1 MNKPTLLP
9 HAPGVYQFSKDGTV
23 LYVGKAKN
31 LASRVGSYFSQDA
44 PDKARRLVS
53 DADRLET
60 TLTHSEM
67 EALLLEQ
74 ALIQQHLPEYNVM
87 LKDGVRYA
95 YLLLQKKPFR
105 FKTIRRQPGQITP
118 KGKLYGPFAK
128 GSHRWE
134 LIRLLRFLFFQ
145 KTGKP
150 FGSAENEDAY
160 QLIESVLDGKSDIRT
175 ELKNRMATASKNQ
188 DYEKA
193 LRYKKRLDALAGM
206 DEHQAIEQKTHAH
219 QDVIGFAQDGNRFAA
234 QAFRVRWGV
243 LREQEKYVYETI
255 SEDPKAEFITCYYAT
270 NEPPKEIIIRIGP
283 KNNGNLAKEKKKTT
297 NESNAI
303 VAGGK
308 NENANVQLQ
317 ASLKTL
323 FPQTAVKCPKSGTA
337 AELLDLAE
345 QNAQRLL
352 SSGVPDEVIALQK
365 ALHLR
370 KLPRR
375 IEAFDISTLQGSHT
389 VGAMVSFYDGKPEKD
404 HYRYFNINTAAAQG
418 QASSRNQRPTT
429 AQNRWPRP
437 DDFAAMEEVVYRRY
451 DRLVREKQP
460 LPDLVLIDGGKGQ
473 LSSALEAFEQAGV
486 RIPICAL
493 AKEFE
498 EVYLPERS
506 QPIRLARNH
515 AGLKLLQRV
524 RDEVHRF
531 VIGFHRRKR
540 GRILH

>member
-1 MNKPTLLP
+1 MNKPASLP
-9 HAPGVYQFSKDGTV
+9 HAPGVYQFSKADGTV

-44 PDKARRLVS
+44 LEKARRLVAS
-53 DADRLET
+53 ADRLET
-60 TLTHSEM
+60 TLTHSET

-74 ALIQQHLPEYNVM
+74 SLIQQHLPEYNVM

-105 FKTIRRQPGQITP
+105 LQTIRRQAGQTVP

-160 QLIESVLDGKSDIRT
+160 QLIESVLDGNADIRT
-175 ELKNRMATASKNQ
+175 ELETRMASASKTQ

-193 LRYKKRLDALAGM
+193 LRYKKRLDALKAM

-219 QDVIGFAQDGNRFAA
+219 QDVIGYAQDGDRLAA
-234 QAFRVRWGV
+234 QVFRVRYGV

-255 SEDPKAEFITCYYAT
+255 SEDPRIEFITCYYAT
-270 NEPPKEIIIRIGP
+270 HEPPKEIIIRSETLP
-283 KNNGNLAKEKKKTT
+283 A
-297 NESNAI
+297 
-303 VAGGK
+303 VR
-308 NENANVQLQ
+308 
-317 ASLKTL
+317 TL
-323 FPQTAVKCPKSGTA
+323 FPEASVKSPKSGTA
-337 AELLDLAE
+337 AQLLELAE
-345 QNAQRLL
+345 KNALRLL
-352 SSGVPDEVIALQK
+352 ASDVPDDVIELQK

-375 IEAFDISTLQGSHT
+375 IEGFDISTLQGHQT
-389 VGAMVSFYDGKPEKD
+389 VGAMVSFHDGKADKSN
-404 HYRYFNINTAAAQG
+404 YRYFNINTESALG
-418 QASSRNQRPTT
+418 KSSHGPQ
-429 AQNRWPRP
+429 P
-437 DDFAAMEEVVYRRY
+437 DDFAAMNEVVYRRY

-473 LSSALEAFEQAGV
+473 LSAAREAFERAGV
-486 RIPICAL
+486 RIPIVAL

-498 EVYLPERS
+498 EIYVPERS
-506 QPIRLARNH
+506 VPIRLPRSH

>member
-1 MNKPTLLP
+1 MNKPASLP
-9 HAPGVYQFSKDGTV
+9 HAPGVYQFSKADGTA

-44 PDKARRLVS
+44 PEKARRLV
-53 DADRLET
+53 AEAERLET
-60 TLTHSEM
+60 TLTHSET

-74 ALIQQHLPEYNVM
+74 SLIQQHLPEYNVA

-105 FKTIRRQPGQITP
+105 LQTIRRKAGHTVP

-134 LIRLLRFLFFQ
+134 LIRLLRALFFQ

-150 FGSAENEDAY
+150 FGASVGEEAY
-160 QLIESVLDGKSDIRT
+160 ELIESVLDGHTDLRG
-175 ELKNRMATASKNQ
+175 ELKTRMAAASTAQ

-193 LRYKKRLDALAGM
+193 LRYKKRLQALDAL

-234 QAFRVRWGV
+234 QVFRVRYGV
-243 LREQEKYVYETI
+243 LREQEKHHYETI
-255 SEDPKAEFITCYYAT
+255 AEDAQTEFITCYYAT
-270 NEPPKEIIIRIGP
+270 HEPPKEIIVRQQTRM
-283 KNNGNLAKEKKKTT
+283 E
-297 NESNAI
+297 E
-303 VAGGK
+303 
-308 NENANVQLQ
+308 ENAN
-317 ASLKTL
+317 ASAPADITSALRTL
-323 FPQTAVKCPKSGTA
+323 LPQTLVKTPKTGTA

-345 QNAQRLL
+345 RNAQRLL
-352 SSGVPDEVIALQK
+352 ASDVPDEVIQLQT

-375 IEAFDISTLQGSHT
+375 IEGFDISTLQGHQT
-389 VGAMVSFYDGKPEKD
+389 VGAMVSFYDGKADKSN
-404 HYRYFNINTAAAQG
+404 YRYFNIHTQSAVGNATRGPQ
-418 QASSRNQRPTT
+418 
-429 AQNRWPRP
+429 P
-437 DDFAAMEEVVYRRY
+437 DDFAAMREVVYRRY
-451 DRLVREKQP
+451 DRLAREKQP

-473 LSSALEAFEQAGV
+473 LSAALDAFERAGV

-498 EVYLPERS
+498 EIYVPERS
-506 QPIRLARNH
+506 VPIRLPRNH

-524 RDEVHRF
+524 RDDVHRF